1 MQESNLKQFETSFH
15 LRHRQ
20 LVFKR
25 PGFLGSVA
33 ERGGVEYGFNCS
45 SQSAHRAQAELG
57 LTQRLWKK
65 KKEEKEMSFLGRWV
79 AGNAKAGASENL
91 HEGAPC
97 N

>member
-45 SQSAHRAQAELG
+45 SQSAHRAR
-57 LTQRLWKK
+57 QRADTKALEEEEGGGDEFSWEMGCWK
-65 KKEEKEMSFLGRWV
+65 R
-79 AGNAKAGASENL
+79 
-91 HEGAPC
+91 EGWRV
-97 N
+97 

>member
-33 ERGGVEYGFNCS
+33 ERGEGFFKTKLSPISAYDS
-45 SQSAHRAQAELG
+45 S
-57 LTQRLWKK
+57 
-65 KKEEKEMSFLGRWV
+65 
-79 AGNAKAGASENL
+79 L
-91 HEGAPC
+91 HHEHLLPLPVVLLSSDVDYP
-97 N
+97 

>member
-45 SQSAHRAQAELG
+45 SQSAQSSAG

-65 KKEEKEMSFLGRWV
+65 KKEMSFLGRWV
-79 AGNAKAGASENL
+79 AGTAKAGASENL

-97 N
+97 NKQ

>member
-33 ERGGVEYGFNCS
+33 ERGGVEYGFNCLA
-45 SQSAHRAQAELG
+45 QSAQRARADTKAL
-57 LTQRLWKK
+57 
-65 KKEEKEMSFLGRWV
+65 EEEEGDEFSWEMGCWNF
-79 AGNAKAGASENL
+79 
-91 HEGAPC
+91 EGWRV
-97 N
+97 

>member
-45 SQSAHRAQAELG
+45 EPECAQSPGRA

-65 KKEEKEMSFLGRWV
+65 KKEMSFLGRWV

-91 HEGAPC
+91 HEGAAC
-97 N
+97 NKQ

>member
-45 SQSAHRAQAELG
+45 SQSAHRAGQGSDTKALEEG
-57 LTQRLWKK
+57 GGDEFSWEMGCWK
-65 KKEEKEMSFLGRWV
+65 R
-79 AGNAKAGASENL
+79 
-91 HEGAPC
+91 EGWRV
-97 N
+97 

>member
-45 SQSAHRAQAELG
+45 EPECAQSQAG

-65 KKEEKEMSFLGRWV
+65 KEEEEMSFLGRWV
-79 AGNAKAGASENL
+79 AGTAKAGASENL
-91 HEGAPC
+91 HEGAAC
-97 N
+97 NKQ

>member
-45 SQSAHRAQAELG
+45 EPGKA

-65 KKEEKEMSFLGRWV
+65 KEEMSFLGRWV

-91 HEGAPC
+91 HEGVAC
-97 N
+97 NKQ

>member
-45 SQSAHRAQAELG
+45 SQSAHRAGQGSDTKALEEEEG
-57 LTQRLWKK
+57 DEFSWEMGCWK
-65 KKEEKEMSFLGRWV
+65 R
-79 AGNAKAGASENL
+79 
-91 HEGAPC
+91 EGWRV
-97 N
+97 